1 MSANKPIPEVDDGVE
16 SAQSPALATP
26 PGPRDRD
33 SLRELRRNPLQFF
46 LNLSRNYGDV
56 VQFRAGFWPAYLV
69 NHPDHIQHVLRDS
82 NRIYSKDTFA
92 YTMTTAVF
100 GESSMFIAQ
109 GAVWQRIRRLSQ
121 PAFHQQRIEAIGE
134 VVTGLT
140 LKMLQGWEAY
150 SDQQKPLNIEE
161 EMMHLTLEIVGQTLF
176 HIDFNPQVRSIVEAI
191 TTINVNMRP
200 GFPKL
205 NNAQLHEALQT
216 LDTAIYAII
225 RERRQQ
231 QVDHG
236 DLLSMLML
244 AQDADT
250 GEYLTDTQI
259 RDQVVTMIIPAEETT
274 STALSWTWYLLGQH
288 PDIESQLRHE
298 LSEVLAGRLPTI
310 ADLPRLPYLR
320 MVFEEA
326 LRFYPPIWIMSR
338 KATQEDVI
346 GGYTI
351 PVNAFVA
358 MSPYTMHRHP
368 DYWQNPDQFDPQ
380 HFSPEQVAARP
391 RYAYYPFGGGP
402 RGCIGE
408 AFALTEALLIMAT
421 VMQRYRLS
429 LVADYAVE
437 PDTVY
442 TLRPSNGVLVT
453 LQPA

>member
-1 MSANKPIPEVDDGVE
+1 MTVNPSVPEVDGH
-16 SAQSPALATP
+16 PATTTP

-46 LNLSRNYGDV
+46 LNLSRDYGDV

-69 NHPDHIQHVLRDS
+69 NHPDHIQHDLRDS
-82 NRIYSKDTFA
+82 NRVYSKDTFA
-92 YTMTTAVF
+92 YTMTTTVF
-100 GESSMFIAQ
+100 GESSLFISQ
-109 GAVWQRIRRLSQ
+109 GEAWQRMRRLTQ
-121 PAFHQQRIEAIGE
+121 PAFHHQRIEAIGE

-140 LKMLQGWEAY
+140 ETMLHGWEPYVA
-150 SDQQKPLNIEE
+150 SGQPLNIED
-161 EMMHLTLEIVGQTLF
+161 EMMRVTLEVVGQALF
-176 HIDFNPQVRSIVEAI
+176 NIDFNPQVQAIVEAI

-205 NNAQLHEALQT
+205 RNTDLHDALHT
-216 LDTAIYAII
+216 LDRAIYAII
-225 RERRQQ
+225 KERRQQ
-231 QVDHG
+231 GGDQG

-244 AQDADT
+244 AQDADS
-250 GEYLTDTQI
+250 GEPLTDTQI
-259 RDQVVTMIIPAEETT
+259 RDQIVTMIIPAEETT
-274 STALSWTWYLLGQH
+274 STALAWTWYLLGQH
-288 PDIESQLRHE
+288 PEIESRLRNE
-298 LSEVLAGRLPTI
+298 LATVLAGKTPTI

-346 GGYTI
+346 GGYHI
-351 PVNAFVA
+351 PANAFVA

-368 DYWQNPDQFDPQ
+368 DYWYNPDQFDPE

-408 AFALTEALLIMAT
+408 AFAMTEALLIMAM
-421 VMQRYRLS
+421 VLQRYRLA
-429 LVADYAVE
+429 LVADHPVE